1 MKRIRLTPLLRRLCP
16 ATIRRIRLMSMPRR
30 LYPATIRMRLTLLAA
45 VIAAVPLAAAATG
58 TALAAR
64 ASILQDGQRRSADPE
79 HWLRIEV
86 KRDQAT
92 NNRKRIPQCR
102 STSHTPQ
109 GHPRISFC
117 RKPYDLSSSRPGPS
131 GRDAMYDALSNQG
144 ALSLAP
150 WAPPAPIQRPNAYF
164 EFPGYVVLVYS
175 LEAEQARLNTIV
187 WSLAGGTLALITLIA
202 GSTWFAVGRALR
214 PVEAIRAEFAELS
227 AHHLDRRVP
236 VPRAGNEIARL
247 ATTMNTT
254 LNRLQTAV
262 DRQRQFTADASHE
275 LRTPLACLRT
285 ELELALNRPDA
296 ADWPQVVHAAH
307 EDTIRV
313 QELTEDLLLLAR
325 LDAEHGDRQPR
336 RTVDLTDVVR
346 EETVRRRPPNGIDI
360 DLHTGPGPV
369 AVQGHPA
376 LLARV
381 IGNLL
386 DNAERYATSTIAVR
400 LTHDTH
406 HGVAVIDVFD
416 DGPGIPT
423 EDHQRIFERFT
434 RLDDARAQDTGG
446 AGLGLAI
453 AQRIATAH
461 RGTLEITPSARG
473 AHFALRL
480 PSRLP

>member
-1 MKRIRLTPLLRRLCP
+1 MKWIRLIRLMPLLRRLSP
-16 ATIRRIRLMSMPRR
+16 ATIRL
-30 LYPATIRMRLTLLAA
+30 RLTLLAA

-58 TALAAR
+58 TALAVR
-64 ASILQDGQRRSADPE
+64 ASILQDGQRRSAE
-79 HWLRIEV
+79 TQHWLRVEV
-86 KRDQAT
+86 KRDQVT
-92 NNRKRIPQCR
+92 DKHKPVPRCHSNP
-102 STSHTPQ
+102 HTPQ
-109 GHPRISFC
+109 APQRVSFC
-117 RKPYDLSSSRPGPS
+117 RKPYDFSSGKPGPS
-131 GRDAMYDALSNQG
+131 GREAMYDALNNQG

-150 WAPPAPIQRPNAYF
+150 WTSSTPIQRPGAYPQF
-164 EFPGYVVLVYS
+164 SDYVVLIYS
-175 LEAEQARLNTIV
+175 LRAEQARLNTFV
-187 WSLAGGTLALITLIA
+187 WSLAGGTLGLVALIA
-202 GSTWFAVGRALR
+202 GSTWFAAGRVLR

-227 AHHLDRRVP
+227 ARHLDRRVP

-296 ADWPQVVHAAH
+296 ADWPQVVRAAH

-346 EETVRRRPPNGIDI
+346 EETVRRRPPHGIEI
-360 DLHTGPGPV
+360 DLRTEPGPV
-369 AVQGHPA
+369 AVTGHPA

-386 DNAERYATSTIAVR
+386 DNAERYATSAIAVR
-400 LTHDTH
+400 LTHDTD
-406 HGVAVIDVFD
+406 HGTAVVDVVD
-416 DGPGIPT
+416 DGPGIPP
-423 EDHQRIFERFT
+423 EDHERIFERFT

-461 RGTLEITPSARG
+461 HGTLEITPRTRG
-473 AHFALRL
+473 AHFTLRL
-480 PSRLP
+480 PARLP

>member
-1 MKRIRLTPLLRRLCP
+1 MKWLRL
-16 ATIRRIRLMSMPRR
+16 IRLMPLLRR

-45 VIAAVPLAAAATG
+45 VIAAVPLTAAATG
-58 TALAAR
+58 TTLAVR
-64 ASILQDGQRRSADPE
+64 ASILQDGQRRSAE
-79 HWLRIEV
+79 TQHWLRIEV
-86 KRDQAT
+86 KRDRAT
-92 NNRKRIPQCR
+92 DRGEQVPQCR
-102 STSHTPQ
+102 SD
-109 GHPRISFC
+109 PRTLQVHERVSFC
-117 RKPYDLSSSRPGPS
+117 RKPYDLSSGRPGPS
-131 GRDAMYDALSNQG
+131 GHEAMYDALNNQG

-150 WAPPAPIQRPNAYF
+150 WASSTPVQRPNAYP
-164 EFPGYVVLVYS
+164 EFPGYVVLIYS
-175 LEAEQARLNTIV
+175 LHGEQARLNTVV
-187 WSLAGGTLALITLIA
+187 WSLAGGTVALVTLIA
-202 GSTWFAVGRALR
+202 GSTWFAVGRVLR

-227 AHHLDRRVP
+227 ARHLDRRVP

-254 LNRLQTAV
+254 LNRLQSAV

-307 EDTIRV
+307 EDTIHV

-325 LDAEHGDRQPR
+325 LDAQHGDRRPR
-336 RTVDLTDVVR
+336 RSVDLTDVVR
-346 EETVRRRPPNGIDI
+346 EETVRRRPPHGIDI
-360 DLHTGPGPV
+360 DLHTEPGPV

-386 DNAERYATSTIAVR
+386 DNAERYATSTIAVC
-400 LTHDTH
+400 LTHDTQH
-406 HGVAVIDVFD
+406 DTAVVDVVD
-416 DGPGIPT
+416 DGPGIPP

-453 AQRIATAH
+453 AQRIATVH
-461 RGTLEITPSARG
+461 GGTLEIVPRAHG

-480 PSRLP
+480 STCLP

>member
-1 MKRIRLTPLLRRLCP
+1 MKWIRLMALLRRLC
-16 ATIRRIRLMSMPRR
+16 
-30 LYPATIRMRLTLLAA
+30 PATIRMRLTLLAA
-45 VIAAVPLAAAATG
+45 VLAAVPLAAAATG
-58 TALAAR
+58 TALAVQ
-64 ASILQDGQRRSADPE
+64 ASILQNAQQRSAEPD
-79 HWLRIEV
+79 HWLRIQV

-92 NNRKRIPQCR
+92 DNGKQVPRCR
-102 STSHTPQ
+102 SAAHASQSHQ
-109 GHPRISFC
+109 RISFC
-117 RKPYDLSSSRPGPS
+117 RKPYDLSSGRPGPS
-131 GRDAMYDALSNQG
+131 GHEAMYDALDNQG
-144 ALSLAP
+144 ALSLQP
-150 WAPPAPIQRPNAYF
+150 WTSAVPIQRPNAYP
-164 EFPGYVVLVYS
+164 EFPGYVVLIYS
-175 LEAEQARLNTIV
+175 LEVEQARLNTIV
-187 WSLAGGTLALITLIA
+187 WSLAGGTLALVALIA
-202 GSTWFAVGRALR
+202 GGTWFVVGRVLR

-227 AHHLDRRVP
+227 ARHLDRRVP

-254 LNRLQTAV
+254 LHRLQTAV

-346 EETVRRRPPNGIDI
+346 EETVRRRPPNGLDI

-386 DNAERYATSTIAVR
+386 DNAERYATSTIAVC

-406 HGVAVIDVFD
+406 HGVAVIDIFD
-416 DGPGIPT
+416 DGPGVPP

-453 AQRIATAH
+453 AQRIAIAH

-473 AHFALRL
+473 AHFTLRL
-480 PSRLP
+480 PACLP